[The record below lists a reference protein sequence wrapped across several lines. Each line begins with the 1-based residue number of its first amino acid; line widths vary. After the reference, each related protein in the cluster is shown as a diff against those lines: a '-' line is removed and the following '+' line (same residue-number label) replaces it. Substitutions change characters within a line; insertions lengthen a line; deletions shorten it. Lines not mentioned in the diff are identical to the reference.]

1 MNLVSRNGDIIVWE
15 IPARNLSPYTINN
28 VVVTDTSSLG
38 TQYIG
43 HTASKGTFD
52 PITGIWNV
60 GKLLGKESAVLKLTV
75 KVIDIT
81 QAPFTNTAT
90 GNANQPELDLSNNT
104 YIQTVNT
111 TTCAP
116 ACGGSD
122 IENGCICFNL
132 LDFVT
137 PCTHGETEF
146 ELDNIQNGELL
157 GDLPNATISYI
168 DPTLPVLISYT
179 IFCNV
184 GVDRTECSSGTY
196 QIGPI
201 LKSKDIFNHTIEQ
214 VECGELTQEQKI
226 VLQDQ
231 YPGLVID
238 EYCWTVIK
246 NGNGDTTSGI
256 PLNCDETKDTK
267 TTFEC
272 VVGDYDPELFEN
284 LVTYPENPEDGD
296 IHIVLFDNG
305 ILTTNYNS
313 ISENTGDW
321 VVHCFKNYC
330 CGTSTGIQSI
340 VEGDNI
346 TVDNTDPQNPVVSAN
361 ITALGD
367 DWGTQV
373 IQHSSTSI
381 SEGDGTVASPLN
393 VEIYQEVTY
402 TELQTLITDSELI
415 PGKKY
420 LLIDYQTVHQITNTT
435 DINTGPIEPL
445 LITAMGTNE
454 LEPIAYS
461 TTYPDDIIYYNPVND
476 STKIT
481 GSTKGYI
488 YKRIDTNKR
497 INAPLDWR
505 NVLYRRWA
513 VGHNNPYNEIDTF
526 NFLEVVNDG
535 DDLYVSLLENN
546 QGNLLIDEDSWG
558 RISFFKN
565 GDFMFFKED
574 GMTGVGSDRNLLII
588 NANPISYTDYTIFSN
603 ISITPQ
609 YYHNVE
615 INVGW
620 YNDQSNSNI
629 IDLFNNVFLLECRNN
644 IIHARGVLD
653 FSNNTFKS
661 VSQYMLLGTGNSARN
676 ICTIYNCNHAID
688 GSIGTYTNNIG
699 SSFFKGC
706 LGYFDKNNGGLLQD
720 IYVFGHFKNNIINNY
735 ALRFVVSND
744 FKSNIINSYF
754 TSGNSELNTSV
765 LGSGLLAGFL
775 KFNIGS
781 HVDNNYSKTW
791 YQKEWN
797 GVPGDIT
804 VKLEYRDNTD
814 TLVTDL
820 VTN

>member
-122 IENGCICFNL
+122 IDNGCICFNL

-201 LKSKDIFNHTIEQ
+201 LKSKNIFNHTIEQ
-214 VECGELTQEQKI
+214 VECGGLTPEQKT

-238 EYCWTVIK
+238 DYCWTVIK
-246 NGNGDTTSGI
+246 NGDGTTTSGI
-256 PLNCDETKDTK
+256 PLNCDDTKDTK

-272 VVGDYDPELFEN
+272 VTGDYDPELFEN
-284 LVTYPENPEDGD
+284 LVTYPENPESGD
-296 IHIVLFDNG
+296 NHIVLFDNG
-305 ILTTNYNS
+305 ILIITYNATG
-313 ISENTGDW
+313 ENTGDW
-321 VVHCFKNYC
+321 AVNCFKNYC

-340 VEGDNI
+340 VEGNNI
-346 TVDNTDPQNPVVSAN
+346 IVDNTDPQNPVISAN
-361 ITALGD
+361 ITTLGD

-402 TELQTLITDSELI
+402 AELQTLITNSELI

-420 LLIDYQTVHQITNTT
+420 LLTDYQTVHLIQGTT

-445 LITAMGTNE
+445 LLTASKTNE
-454 LEPIAYS
+454 LEEAALS
-461 TTYPDDIIYYNPVND
+461 LTYKNDLIYYNALD
-476 STKIT
+476 TT
-481 GSTKGYI
+481 FGATKGFIRRRVDTKKY
-488 YKRIDTNKR
+488 IDT
-497 INAPLDWR
+497 PLDWR
-505 NVLYRRWA
+505 VVKFRRYKFNPQLHVIGNSYLKEEFVIDGGGIIYQARVDTTETPSLSATDWNLI
-513 VGHNNPYNEIDTF
+513 GNNTIYYSLFNTTGTMGSYIYPIDINDYEDVKMLPLTGGTNIIIRCDL
-526 NFLEVVNDG
+526 NFLNLVIKNAGSGNIYINAPYLMGATINRAVNLNIQAGGINGFVVNATENSNINSININNLFGGVLSRTTITEINDNVIFAVIK
-535 DDLYVSLLENN
+535 DSYLKNIENVFVSNFFSNTIDYIRDLYVKQFNDNVLQKIDNVNFKIIYHNTNGIIIDSI
-546 QGNLLIDEDSWG
+546 GIAFTYNLNT
-558 RISFFKN
+558 ISFN
-565 GDFMFFKED
+565 G
-574 GMTGVGSDRNLLII
+574 I
-588 NANPISYTDYTIFSN
+588 
-603 ISITPQ
+603 
-609 YYHNVE
+609 
-615 INVGW
+615 
-620 YNDQSNSNI
+620 
-629 IDLFNNVFLLECRNN
+629 
-644 IIHARGVLD
+644 
-653 FSNNTFKS
+653 
-661 VSQYMLLGTGNSARN
+661 
-676 ICTIYNCNHAID
+676 
-688 GSIGTYTNNIG
+688 
-699 SSFFKGC
+699 
-706 LGYFDKNNGGLLQD
+706 
-720 IYVFGHFKNNIINNY
+720 
-735 ALRFVVSND
+735 ND
-744 FKSNIINSYF
+744 F
-754 TSGNSELNTSV
+754 TSATHAQ
-765 LGSGLLAGFL
+765 SG
-775 KFNIGS
+775 
-781 HVDNNYSKTW
+781 YTKTW
-791 YQKEWN
+791 YYTTN
-797 GVPGDIT
+797 GQLR
-804 VKLEYRDNTD
+804 LEYRDNTD